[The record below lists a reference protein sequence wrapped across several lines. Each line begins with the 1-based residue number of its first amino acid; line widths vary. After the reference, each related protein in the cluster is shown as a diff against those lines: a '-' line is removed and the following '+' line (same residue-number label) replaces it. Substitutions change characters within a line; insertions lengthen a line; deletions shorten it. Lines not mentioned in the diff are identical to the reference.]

1 LIHWYIYIME
11 HEHIEKHKHCNEK
24 VSYKVI
30 RWSQI
35 QIQTTILGPSSD
47 AGKRNSNS

>member
-1 LIHWYIYIME
+1 ME
-11 HEHIEKHKHCNEK
+11 HKHIEKHKHCDEK

-35 QIQTTILGPSSD
+35 QIQTMILGPSSD
-47 AGKRNSNS
+47 AGKQQQPNFQEAKG